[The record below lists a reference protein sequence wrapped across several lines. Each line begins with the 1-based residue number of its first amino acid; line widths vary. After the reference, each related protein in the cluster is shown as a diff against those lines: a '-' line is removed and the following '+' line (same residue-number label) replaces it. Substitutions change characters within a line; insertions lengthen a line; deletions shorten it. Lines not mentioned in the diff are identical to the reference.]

1 MGIYIILVFLQPLRL
16 LDKASCL
23 LYHWAFLQFGQ
34 QVAHSN
40 QLKETRSVLL
50 FRFCFV
56 LKTTLLHLGQKI
68 VCCVSALS
76 PSTLAQTGNFR

>member
-1 MGIYIILVFLQPLRL
+1 MGIYVILVFIQPLRL

-50 FRFCFV
+50 FFVLFCF
-56 LKTTLLHLGQKI
+56 KNYPITLGTENSLVRK
-68 VCCVSALS
+68 CVKSKHIS
-76 PSTLAQTGNFR
+76 MDW